1 VQASDPA
8 DGTGS
13 SHVKRGIAEMLKG
26 GVIMDVADVEQ
37 ARIAEDAGAVAVV
50 AFDHVPTNILDHS
63 RTAGI
68 SELEMINQI
77 ITAVSIPVIGRCRP
91 GRFVDAQVMQ
101 SLGVDYIDESDVG
114 SPEDHNHHIDKWN
127 FTVPFVCGASNLTEA
142 LHHINQ
148 GAAIIRSITKAG
160 TGNGSNASDNI
171 RRIRAEMATLSSL
184 PDNEL
189 YCAARQLQVP
199 HGLVKEVARTGD
211 LPVALFAAGGV
222 ATPADAAAMMQLGAD
237 GLFVGSDVFKCRN
250 PGERAAALA
259 NAVTFFDEP
268 AVIAKIS
275 RDVGI
280 TAW

>member
-8 DGTGS
+8 DGIGRS
-13 SHVKRGIAEMLKG
+13 RVKRGMAEMLKG

-50 AFDHVPTNILDHS
+50 AFDHVPTNILDHG

-68 SELEMINQI
+68 SELEMLNQI
-77 ITAVSIPVIGRCRP
+77 ISAVSIPVIAKCRP
-91 GRFVDAQVMQ
+91 GHIVDAQVLQ

-114 SPEDHNHHIDKWN
+114 SPEDHNHHTDKWN
-127 FTVPFVCGASNLTEA
+127 FAVPFVCGASNVAEA

-148 GAAIIRSITKAG
+148 GAAMIRSRRKAG
-160 TGNGSNASDNI
+160 TGNASNASDNI
-171 RRIRAEMATLSSL
+171 RKIRAGIAMLSSL
-184 PDNEL
+184 REKEL
-189 YCAARQLQVP
+189 YVTAKRLKVP
-199 HGLVKEVARTGD
+199 PELVKEVARTGD

-222 ATPADAAAMMQLGAD
+222 ATPADAAAMMQLGAN
-237 GLFVGSDVFKCRN
+237 GLFVGSDVFKCGN
-250 PGERAAALA
+250 PAERAAALA